1 MKKSLTFR
9 IRTIILTIVLIASLV
24 FYFLV
29 STFFRETL
37 NWIDFIMLAS
47 VQIITH
53 FLYYPDGE
61 LNGANDE
68 TYVSNKKAYNDKAN
82 NVNQNRH
89 VKLLDEYTKVDFITR
104 QRTYIETQ
112 MGHIGLDYN
121 DYVYLKEHVDLINLK
136 AKTLEVNG
144 RLIALRHYNKKVLKN
159 LLYKKLPVEINS
171 VNTIMSANE
180 NVVEQKIKDKSKV
193 YTFVMHAKKILFAT
207 VIGAFL
213 AYIGYTKKEN
223 FGLEDFVMMAI
234 DLTSIVATAVLS
246 YSSGERATKVYK
258 CEFYIDLS
266 LFLDTFAEWLMR
278 DKQIDVNKPYEN
290 TVDKKEDIDYNNS
303 VDTTSTLL

>member
-29 STFFRETL
+29 STFFKEKL

-47 VQIITH
+47 IQIITH

-61 LNGANDE
+61 LNGELDVIY
-68 TYVSNKKAYNDKAN
+68 TKNKNGYNDKAN
-82 NVNQNRH
+82 NITENRH
-89 VKLLDEYTKVDFITR
+89 VKLLEEFTKVDFTTR
-104 QRTYIETQ
+104 QKTYIETQ

-121 DYVYLKEHVDLINLK
+121 DYVYLKDHVDQLNLK
-136 AKTLEVNG
+136 AKALEING
-144 RLIALRHYNKKVLKN
+144 RLIVLKHYNKKILKK
-159 LLYKKLPVEINS
+159 LLFKKLPVELNS
-171 VNTIMSANE
+171 VITILSANE
-180 NVVEQKIKDKSKV
+180 NAVEQKIKDKSKV
-193 YTFVMHAKKILFAT
+193 YTFAMHAKKIIFAT

-213 AYIGYTKKEN
+213 AYIGYTKKDS
-223 FGLEDFVMMAI
+223 FGIEDFVMMTI

-258 CEFYIDLS
+258 CEFYVDLS
-266 LFLDTFAEWLMR
+266 LFLDKFAEWLIR
-278 DKQIDVNKPYEN
+278 EKQIDINKPYES
-290 TVDKKEDIDYNNS
+290 VDKKEDIDYNNV